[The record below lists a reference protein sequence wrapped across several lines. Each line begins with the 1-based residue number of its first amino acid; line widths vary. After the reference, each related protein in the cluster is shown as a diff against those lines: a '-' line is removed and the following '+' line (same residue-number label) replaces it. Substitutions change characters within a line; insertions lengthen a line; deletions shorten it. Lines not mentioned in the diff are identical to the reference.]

1 MNCLPFVIVLILLDL
16 WQNLENGSLKIFA
29 RFALLITSIPLKSS
43 VTPVCP
49 RANFFYPCTPKKFTR
64 GHTGAAELFRGME
77 VTSNLS
83 KGIQVKHLIYLAW
96 HINLFVA
103 LRHREI

>member
-43 VTPVCP
+43 VTPICP
-49 RANFFYPCTPKKFTR
+49 RANFFFTR
-64 GHTGAAELFRGME
+64 VPLKSSRE
-77 VTSNLS
+77 
-83 KGIQVKHLIYLAW
+83 GIQVRLNFLEVW
-96 HINLFVA
+96 
-103 LRHREI
+103 R